1 MFTWRRWWLLF
12 TVMWVVVAA
21 LQAVTLYAFSPDE
34 RDKVWRP
41 VLFGIGVPALLYLI
55 GWITSRLRQRKE
67 K

>member
-41 VLFGIGVPALLYLI
+41 VLFGIGVPAVLYLI